1 MNDNRKTN
9 SRRSTRL
16 KNYDYSQPGYYFV
29 TICTYE
35 KKWLFGEIIDD
46 QMHLNSV
53 GDIVQT
59 VWNTLPKRFPHLAL
73 DEYIIMPN
81 HMHGIIVI
89 EATQPYNSTST
100 IPTDVPERFKR
111 YMNSTWGTFYPTA
124 DSAPPHPLGRD
135 KSGPYIQRTPALG
148 EIIRTFKSASTHQIR
163 QTLMPNFSWQNSY
176 YDNII
181 RRDNDLDHI
190 HQYITT
196 NPAGWSNDSLNIKEG
211 TAS

>member
-100 IPTDVPERFKR
+100 VPTDVPERFKR
-111 YMNSTWGTFYPTA
+111 YMNSTWGTSYQTA
-124 DSAPPHPLGRD
+124 DAPPPHPMGRD
-135 KSGPYIQRTPALG
+135 KSGPYSSHGDTIHRTPALG

-163 QTLMPNFSWQNSY
+163 KTLMPHFSWQNSY
-176 YDNII
+176 HDHII
-181 RRDNDLDHI
+181 RKDNDLDHI
-190 HQYITT
+190 RQYITT
-196 NPAGWSNDSLNIKEG
+196 TPPVGQATL
-211 TAS
+211 